1 MLLKTLI
8 RNSFA
13 AFVCALL
20 LTGCSRPPTIPLSLK
35 VHVHL
40 PADSTPSGSQT
51 FIPAEVALP
60 VTFTL
65 SPAGAI
71 PPDGRLFLRVID
83 QKGTEYQRRSWPIPP
98 PDGETITVSR
108 LFRITHLPGSRYII
122 LQAGIGDQQGG
133 MYATAHSET
142 GPWQDV
148 VSGYALYNTIS
159 LSDGWYLPESDRS
172 FTRGCN
178 GACAV
183 HFARPLFPSVLHLK
197 GSAPVRCFEN
207 ESWTL
212 TVSQNTHPVYRE
224 TITKNDFECSITIA
238 PPGYST
244 DCHSGDLPWPAG
256 EIELE
261 IASDKT
267 FDPLA
272 CQGINDNRTLAFHVT
287 YLEKGD
293 FLPKRGFYGPRESDR
308 HYWPAPDCTVLLPV
322 YPGNT
327 VLHIQG
333 RRDMDCVKEPQ
344 SMTLFLN
351 GFKLGTHLLEP
362 DVFTLTIPSADVLQN
377 AHPYQPA
384 ELKIIVSPIFFRTL
398 CRDTDD
404 PNPYGVGIDDICF
417 RPAIP
422 GI

>member
-1 MLLKTLI
+1 MLSKTLI
-8 RNSFA
+8 RSCFA
-13 AFVCALL
+13 AHISVLL
-20 LTGCSRPPTIPLSLK
+20 MTGCLKPPTIPLNLK

-40 PADSTPSGSQT
+40 PVELDLSGSRT
-51 FIPAEVALP
+51 FIPADEALP

-71 PPDGRLFLRVID
+71 PPDGRLFMRVID
-83 QKGTEYQRRSWPIPP
+83 QEGTEYQRRSWPIPRT
-98 PDGETITVSR
+98 DSETISVSR

-122 LQAGIGDQQGG
+122 LQAGIGDRGDKL
-133 MYATAHSET
+133 YATDHSET

-148 VSGYALYNTIS
+148 LSGYALYNTIN
-159 LSDGWYLPESDRS
+159 LSDGWYLPESDDS
-172 FTRGCN
+172 FARGCN
-178 GACAV
+178 GDCSV
-183 HFARPLFPSVLHLK
+183 HFAQPLFPSVLHLK
-197 GSAPVRCFEN
+197 GSAPIMCFEN

-224 TITKNDFECSITIA
+224 TITRNDFECSITIA
-238 PPGYST
+238 PPSYST
-244 DCHSGDLPWPAG
+244 DCHSGDLPWPVG
-256 EIELE
+256 EIELDIE
-261 IASDKT
+261 SDKT

-272 CQGINDNRTLAFHVT
+272 CQGIIDNRTLAFHVT

-308 HYWPAPDCTVLLPV
+308 HYWPAPDCAVLLPV
-322 YPGNT
+322 CSGNT
-327 VLHIQG
+327 MLYIQG

-351 GFKLGTHLLEP
+351 GYNLGTYPLDP
-362 DVFTLTIPSADVLQN
+362 DVFTLTIPCAEALQHFGAN
-377 AHPYQPA
+377 QPA

-398 CRDTDD
+398 CRDTEN